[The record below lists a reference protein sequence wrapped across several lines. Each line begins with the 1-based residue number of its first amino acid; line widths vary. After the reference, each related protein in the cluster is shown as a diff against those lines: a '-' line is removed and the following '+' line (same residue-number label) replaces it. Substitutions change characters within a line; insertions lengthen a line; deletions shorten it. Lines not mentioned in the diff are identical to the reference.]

1 MMEGYYIQSKMKR
14 KDFEQVNDDFSDFS
28 ISSPARKIRR
38 LDAELPP
45 INEEEVMEVPI
56 IEHYEP
62 ELDFGNNVERVGGG
76 RGGSGRGIV
85 IEELPNDLEND
96 ERAIVVF
103 NPVNLPFVAS
113 PSNFSVTVNPD
124 LISGFMI
131 CVSCADQM
139 MCTYQQSNPFRQAD
153 NGTTERD
160 ENSATTNNCMAVVP
174 WMPYQV
180 PSSAAVELSS
190 QNDVNDMMD
199 AEETQT
205 ATMEVEDSNPT
216 FDPSSVR
223 ESGTVWNEGIHQWQ
237 QQHCMMPQLPEN
249 TSTPVVWFR

>member
-38 LDAELPP
+38 LFWDAELPP

-103 NPVNLPFVAS
+103 NPVNLPFEAS
-113 PSNFSVTVNPD
+113 PSNFSVT
-124 LISGFMI
+124 
-131 CVSCADQM
+131 
-139 MCTYQQSNPFRQAD
+139 AD

-174 WMPYQV
+174 WMPSQV

-223 ESGTVWNEGIHQWQ
+223 ESGTIWNEGIHQWQ